1 MPIPF
6 FQVNRKCTCN
16 PLIHSSFPKL
26 LSQSQ
31 TDAPSSNWTHVISR
45 TTVQR
50 VGGCQFEHLLSTFF
64 LPTTACHACQV
75 RGGRRKHRLAR
86 FNSWC
91 DQVELMST
99 VQIQVILYDSFRV
112 RYQPAASGKS
122 ASLKQNTGLCISFDL
137 RNAYSINQQGFIK
150 INPLDPAQ
158 RAVFVVGSS
167 QIE

>member
-1 MPIPF
+1 MLPLATGLMLSAELLCRELGV
-6 FQVNRKCTCN
+6 VN
-16 PLIHSSFPKL
+16 
-26 LSQSQ
+26 
-31 TDAPSSNWTHVISR
+31 
-45 TTVQR
+45 
-50 VGGCQFEHLLSTFF
+50 LSTFF

-158 RAVFVVGSS
+158 RAVFVVGRS